1 MSNFELYWGGISQGK
16 FAIRAKFFITVDKK
30 WTSFLWPSSLKYNY
44 IAILTITEVDK
55 GQAHADG
62 RIFHCSQI
70 RFDIKL
76 EAKRRILYSETT
88 LNSFLAFIHHFG
100 IAKCVENLWCGW
112 MLAQVSRDKIFQYFF
127 WIWRRFLDFRTSFG
141 ITKKFL
147 WIQ

>member
-1 MSNFELYWGGISQGK
+1 MAAMMSNFELYWGGISQGK

-76 EAKRRILYSETT
+76 EAKRRILCSKRPLT
-88 LNSFLAFIHHFG
+88 LFSGSSAILEWQIAGKPLMRLTAGASITWQNIFFSNFQNIFSRFDDNS
-100 IAKCVENLWCGW
+100 W
-112 MLAQVSRDKIFQYFF
+112 IF
-127 WIWRRFLDFRTSFG
+127 RLR
-141 ITKKFL
+141 
-147 WIQ
+147 